1 MAGPLPL
8 IFEASIAAQMML
20 FAGVQAAGVG
30 RGGALRPVLAVA
42 TGSLG
47 LAAAI
52 NLLAAIGALGSWR
65 DLNLLLEIGCVAASY
80 VYVTGAYEGAPAPS
94 LRDLWHAAPPA
105 AVFLSWKLGLVGNVD
120 QLTLLVLSAYLAAC
134 AVAVARHWPRYRPQP
149 VLVFALLL
157 TASVAA
163 LVVLRM
169 GMMSDVAL
177 GLSLRESG
185 AYLALLLVMAGVS
198 SAVLI
203 LELRHPNLLA
213 GVLVAAKPASAVAL
227 SEVELDEI
235 DLQFR
240 RVMRERRP
248 YLDPELSLDAL
259 AGQLDLKPRE
269 LSQFA
274 NGRYGMTVPALV
286 NQWRLDEAAR
296 MLVDPTNKL
305 PITTIMYDAGFGSK
319 SSFQR
324 EFHKRFGVS
333 PSTYRSMKG
342 IAAK

>member
-8 IFEASIAAQMML
+8 VFEASIAAQMIL
-20 FAGVQAAGVG
+20 FASVQAAGVG
-30 RGGALRPVLAVA
+30 RGGTLRPVLALA

-52 NLLAAIGALGSWR
+52 NLLAALGALGGLR
-65 DLNLLLEIGCVAASY
+65 DLNLLLEIGCVAASF
-80 VYVTGAYEGAPAPS
+80 VYVTRAYEGAPAPS
-94 LRDLWHAAPPA
+94 VRDLWHAALPVG
-105 AVFLSWKLGLVGNVD
+105 VFLSWMSGLVGNVD

-134 AVAVARHWPRYRPQP
+134 AVALARHWPRYRPQP

-185 AYLALLLVMAGVS
+185 AYLALLLVMAGLS
-198 SAVLI
+198 SAVLV
-203 LELRHPNLLA
+203 LELRHPNMLA
-213 GVLVAAKPASAVAL
+213 GVFVPAKAASAL
-227 SEVELDEI
+227 SAAALDEI
-235 DLQFR
+235 DVRFQRL
-240 RVMRERRP
+240 MREGRP
-248 YLDPELSLDAL
+248 HLDPELSLEAL
-259 AGQLDLKPRE
+259 AGQLNLKPRE

-274 NGRYGMTVPALV
+274 SGRYGVTVPALV

-296 MLVDPTNKL
+296 MLADPANKL
-305 PITTIMYDAGFGSK
+305 PVTTIMYDAGFGSK

-324 EFHKRFGVS
+324 EFHKRFGMS
-333 PSTYRSMKG
+333 PSAYRGVKNG
-342 IAAK
+342 AGK

>member
-1 MAGPLPL
+1 MTGVLPL
-8 IFEASIAAQMML
+8 VFEASIAAQMIL
-20 FAGVQAAGVG
+20 FAGVQAAGLG
-30 RGGALRPVLAVA
+30 QGGTLRPVLAVA

-52 NLLAAIGALGSWR
+52 NLLAAIGALGGLR
-65 DLNLLLEIGCVAASY
+65 DLNLLLEIGCVAASF
-80 VYVTGAYEGAPAPS
+80 VYVTRAYEGAPALS
-94 LRDLWHAAPPA
+94 VRDLWHAAPPMG
-105 AVFLSWKLGLVGNVD
+105 VFLSWTLGLVGNVD
-120 QLTLLVLSAYLAAC
+120 QLTLLVLSGYLAAC
-134 AVAVARHWPRYRPQP
+134 AVALARHWPRYRPQP

-157 TASVAA
+157 TASAAA

-198 SAVLI
+198 STVLI
-203 LELRHPNLLA
+203 LELRHPNMLA
-213 GVLVAAKPASAVAL
+213 GARRVLASGLSAVAL
-227 SEVELDEI
+227 DRI
-235 DLQFR
+235 DLRFQAL
-240 RVMRERRP
+240 MREARP
-248 YLDPELSLDAL
+248 HLDPELSLEAL
-259 AGQLDLKPRE
+259 AAQLQLKPRE

-296 MLVDPTNKL
+296 MLSDPANKL
-305 PITTIMYDAGFGSK
+305 SVTAIMYDAGFGSK

-324 EFHKRFGVS
+324 EFQKRFGMS
-333 PSTYRSMKG
+333 PSAYR
-342 IAAK
+342 AAWRNASNTDD